1 MTRCFTA
8 VFLNQPNQYSWF
20 FGIIKATSY
29 CKYEQ
34 TQFMQNN
41 KHVLFKHFVRPAGLD
56 FSSDCCPDELLDRY
70 CQPWQIPPAPEGWLA
85 HSG

>member
-8 VFLNQPNQYSWF
+8 VFLNQPITIWF

-34 TQFMQNN
+34 TQFMQNSKQN
-41 KHVLFKHFVRPAGLD
+41 NNISSGLQGWI
-56 FSSDCCPDELLDRY
+56 SPLICCPDELLDRY